1 MKQRITYLLP
11 EGTKINPEDIHITK
25 NALTYADAKN
35 AALEKRLTASLSE
48 LPSELRSIFASLHE
62 LHIRFVSQTPFTPTS
77 PLVSLLPPGL
87 HVSFTPRDPNAHV
100 DLCPVLKQLFSPDLK
115 CYSSA
120 ESFSSPPILSE
131 RFSSAAQYQYFYP
144 LSRLIHFQTTLAK
157 LVCGTGGLKSSC
169 VNEAAALSYASYLDI
184 DFDVISHAVTLSGF
198 WREGLS
204 ADMAKSVPSKGSP
217 NDSLEVGVLVAEKS
231 DEPEELKFGGYLTV
245 IGEDDEPNPT
255 LFSFPSRHH
264 PLSALS
270 SSSESPLTYST
281 HFQQPTGL
289 HPKLDIT
296 FSNPSLLG
304 RPPKDNE
311 SCALHAYLTLP
322 SSLFIDRYQLSDDLC
337 LQSQNLRRL
346 IALSGED
353 DLEAPEWVVTRW
365 GSAALFELAH
375 PTPADAEQAE
385 TWTASIPT
393 HLRYLRASS
402 PDNATT
408 SSHDKGQVELDIRW
422 PTVFWACEA
431 SEGLKFAVNPFDRTN
446 LGYDGLFGPK
456 TMFYHVPP
464 TLPEEQ
470 QAKGLV
476 EKLKAPVLEPE
487 DAWWVQ
493 SATFVVVLV
502 GFAWV
507 LWKLYDGSRSAVGKK
522 GEGEAKKSQ

>member
-1 MKQRITYLLP
+1 
-11 EGTKINPEDIHITK
+11 
-25 NALTYADAKN
+25 ADAKN
-35 AALEKRLTASLSE
+35 AALEKRLTAGLSE

-62 LHIRFVSQTPFTPTS
+62 LHIRFVSRTPFHPTS
-77 PLVSLLPPGL
+77 PLVSPLPPGL

-100 DLCPVLKQLFSPDLK
+100 DLCPVLKQFFSPDLK
-115 CYSSA
+115 CYSST

-144 LSRLIHFQTTLAK
+144 LPRLIQFQTTLAK
-157 LVCGTGGLKSSC
+157 LVCETGGLKSSC
-169 VNEAAALSYASYLDI
+169 VSEAAALSYASYLDI

-204 ADMAKSVPSKGSP
+204 AEMAKSVPSKGSP

-231 DEPEELKFGGYLTV
+231 DEPEELKLGGYLTV

-264 PLSALS
+264 PLPALS

-281 HFQQPTGL
+281 RFQNPTGL

-296 FSNPSLLG
+296 FSNTSLLAK
-304 RPPKDNE
+304 PPKDDQ

-322 SSLFIDRYQLSDDLC
+322 SSLFIDRYQLSDNLY

-375 PTPADAEQAE
+375 PTPAEAEQAE

-393 HLRYLRASS
+393 HLRYLRAFS
-402 PDNATT
+402 PNNATT
-408 SSHDKGQVELDIRW
+408 LSHGKGQVELDIPW

-464 TLPEEQ
+464 ILPEEQ
-470 QAKGLV
+470 QTRGLV
-476 EKLKAPVLEPE
+476 EKFKAPVLEPE

-507 LWKLYDGSRSAVGKK
+507 LWKLYDGFRSAVGK
-522 GEGEAKKSQ
+522 EVQGEAKKSQ